1 MGVGRH
7 VGSGPIRISEVARRL
22 GIHPQTLRLYDR
34 AGLVRP
40 QRSAGNVRRYSGGDV
55 DRLREILAL
64 TREQGVNLSGV
75 GLILEL
81 RDRLRRIEGQIES
94 GRRHD

>member
-1 MGVGRH
+1 MEVGDQL
-7 VGSGPIRISEVARRL
+7 GSGPIRISEVARRF

-81 RDRLRRIEGQIES
+81 RDRVRRLEGRIES

>member
-1 MGVGRH
+1 MGLADQVG
-7 VGSGPIRISEVARRL
+7 GGPIRISEVARRL

-40 QRSAGNVRRYSGGDV
+40 QRSAGNVRRYSGSDI